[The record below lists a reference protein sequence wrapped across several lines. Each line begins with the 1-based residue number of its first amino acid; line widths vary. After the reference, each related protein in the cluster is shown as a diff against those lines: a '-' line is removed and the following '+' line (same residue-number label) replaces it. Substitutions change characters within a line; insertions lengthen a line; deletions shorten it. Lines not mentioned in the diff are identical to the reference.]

1 MALVGSLLF
10 AFYAVAIV
18 AQRAA
23 LLTGDN
29 DLADF
34 FLAIV
39 VGRITRLL
47 VMTFVFAISR
57 YREYVADGDAVRI
70 AAVRQ
75 PDVLRSV

>member
-1 MALVGSLLF
+1 
-10 AFYAVAIV
+10 
-18 AQRAA
+18 
-23 LLTGDN
+23 
-29 DLADF
+29 
-34 FLAIV
+34 